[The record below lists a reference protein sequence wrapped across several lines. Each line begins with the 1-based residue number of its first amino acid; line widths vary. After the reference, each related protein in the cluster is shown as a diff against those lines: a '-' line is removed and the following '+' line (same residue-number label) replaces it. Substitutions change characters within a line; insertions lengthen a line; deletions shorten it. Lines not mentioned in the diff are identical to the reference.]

1 MNDTGFSKTSGTA
14 IVGAGPY
21 GLSIGAHLRARGL
34 DHRIFGQPLDT
45 WRSRMLGGMLLK
57 SDGFAS
63 NLSAP
68 LPDST
73 LADYCRSR
81 ELPYDAT
88 HLPVAVETFIA
99 YGLDFQ
105 QRFVPQLEPQTVRSV
120 DSHPNGYRVTLADG
134 EELDA
139 RNVVVAAGITHFAYV
154 PAVFGQL
161 PESLVTH
168 ASAHHDVSR
177 FAGRDVTVV
186 GAGASA
192 VELAVALAAVG
203 AHSRL
208 VLRASAVKFSSPP
221 EPGPR
226 PRIDRILQPS
236 SGLGPGIRSRLCC
249 DAPDLFRF
257 LPGKTRA
264 EIVRRHLG
272 PSSPW
277 HLREAFE
284 SSVEVMAAR
293 SIRHA
298 ETTGEQVRLEL
309 IGDRTNGRPD
319 EVATDH
325 VICATGYHPDVRR
338 LGFLD
343 AGLRARIETVNDA
356 PVLSS
361 AFESS
366 VPGLYFAGLAGA
378 MTFGPLMRF
387 MHGDEFAARRIT
399 TRIEKSRS

>member
-1 MNDTGFSKTSGTA
+1 
-14 IVGAGPY
+14 
-21 GLSIGAHLRARGL
+21 
-34 DHRIFGQPLDT
+34 
-45 WRSRMLGGMLLK
+45 MLLK

-284 SSVEVMAAR
+284 SSVEVMAGR

>member
-1 MNDTGFSKTSGTA
+1 
-14 IVGAGPY
+14 
-21 GLSIGAHLRARGL
+21 
-34 DHRIFGQPLDT
+34 
-45 WRSRMLGGMLLK
+45 
-57 SDGFAS
+57 
-63 NLSAP
+63 
-68 LPDST
+68 
-73 LADYCRSR
+73 
-81 ELPYDAT
+81 
-88 HLPVAVETFIA
+88 
-99 YGLDFQ
+99 
-105 QRFVPQLEPQTVRSV
+105 
-120 DSHPNGYRVTLADG
+120 
-134 EELDA
+134 
-139 RNVVVAAGITHFAYV
+139 VVVAAGITHFAYV

-168 ASAHHDVSR
+168 ASAHHDVRR

-284 SSVEVMAAR
+284 SSVEVMAGR